1 MHLLEEKFIIIL
13 INQKHRSMKKN
24 YFTLLAVMLSGS
36 LLFSSC
42 IGSFGLF
49 NRLNSWNQSVGT
61 KFVNELVFL
70 AFNIIPVYGVAYLA
84 DVLVINSIEFWSGS
98 NPMANV
104 GDVKKVKG
112 ENGNYLVKTLENG
125 YSITKEGETASM
137 DLIYN
142 KEANTWNV
150 VADGESAE
158 LIKMN
163 NDGTADLFLPNGE
176 KMNVTLDAQ
185 GMMAARQAVTSDF
198 MFAAR

>member
-1 MHLLEEKFIIIL
+1 
-13 INQKHRSMKKN
+13 MKRNKM
-24 YFTLLAVMLSGS
+24 FLVAAVLSGS

-42 IGSFGLF
+42 VGSFGLF
-49 NRLNSWNQSVGT
+49 NRLTTWNQSLGN

-70 AFNIIPVYGVAYLA
+70 AFNIVPVYGVAYLA
-84 DVLVINSIEFWSGS
+84 DALVINSIEFWSGS

-104 GDVKKVKG
+104 GDVKKLKG
-112 ENGNYLVKTLENG
+112 KTRENG

-137 DLIYN
+137 DLIYD

-150 VADGESAE
+150 VANGESAE
-158 LIKMN
+158 LVKMN

-185 GMMAARQAVTSDF
+185 GMMAARQATTSNL

>member
-1 MHLLEEKFIIIL
+1 MKEKKL
-13 INQKHRSMKKN
+13 
-24 YFTLLAVMLSGS
+24 TLVAVLLSGS

-42 IGSFGLF
+42 VGSFGLF
-49 NRLNSWNQSVGT
+49 NRLSTWNQSVGN

-70 AFNIIPVYGVAYLA
+70 AFNIVPVYGVAYLA

-137 DLIYN
+137 DLIYD

-150 VADGESAE
+150 VANGESTE

-163 NDGTADLFLPNGE
+163 DNGTADLFLPNGE
-176 KMNVTLDAQ
+176 RMNVTLNAE
-185 GMMAARQAVTSDF
+185 GLTAARQVIAENSY
-198 MFAAR
+198 MFALR

>member
-1 MHLLEEKFIIIL
+1 
-13 INQKHRSMKKN
+13 MKRGK
-24 YFTLLAVMLSGS
+24 LSLVAVVLSGS

-42 IGSFGLF
+42 VGSFGLF
-49 NRLNSWNQSVGT
+49 NRLSSWNQSVGN

-84 DVLVINSIEFWSGS
+84 DALVINSIEFWSGS

-112 ENGNYLVKTLENG
+112 ENGNYMVKTLENG

-142 KEANTWNV
+142 KEANV
-150 VADGESAE
+150 VANGESTE

-185 GMMAARQAVTSDF
+185 GMMAARQATTSNL